1 MDKIREKKQSFF
13 KRQGQGSFVG
23 FKKRKRRRGSY
34 EKDDDFASDSN
45 EDSDNHSLNPMKIR
59 RRDIHDP
66 YHVCDEYTD
75 NSEEED

>member
-1 MDKIREKKQSFF
+1 MDKIREKSKGFF
-13 KRQGQGSFVG
+13 KRQDVG

-34 EKDDDFASDSN
+34 EKNDDFASDSN

-75 NSEEED
+75 NSEV